1 MPALINGIVT
11 QSLTATSDTLKHPLG
26 TQVMAD
32 DGGLYE
38 YVQASESL
46 SQYQV
51 VAIYGNGTARQL
63 ETSIANAAG
72 VLQARRVGFAQTS
85 IASAYY
91 GWVARSGPK
100 LVFKVADDCAAGA
113 LLFTTATAGE
123 LDDATV
129 SGCHLPGVQLTTT
142 ASLATAITGQ
152 VATPAFV
159 GFYSN
164 PA

>member
-1 MPALINGIVT
+1 MPAVINGIVT
-11 QSLTATSDTLKHPLG
+11 QGLTVASDTLKHPLG

-32 DGGLYE
+32 DGALYE
-38 YVQASESL
+38 YVQAGESL

-51 VAIYGNGTARQL
+51 VAIFGTGVARQL

-100 LVFKVADDCAAGA
+100 VVFRVSDDCAAGA
-113 LLFTTATAGE
+113 ALFTTSTAGE

-129 SGCHLPGVQLTTT
+129 SNCMVMGVTLTTT

-152 VATPAFV
+152 ASTLAFV
-159 GFYSN
+159 GYSQN
-164 PA
+164 LQ